1 MLSCKELTELVT
13 DYLEENLPW
22 RARLRIQVHLWMC
35 RHCGR
40 YVDQMRT
47 VIGLLRRLPTE
58 LVPPRL
64 VETLLPQF
72 RETLVKKT

>member
-13 DYLEENLPW
+13 DYLEENLLW
-22 RARLRIQVHLWMC
+22 RERLRIQVHLWMC
-35 RHCGR
+35 KHCGR

-58 LVPPRL
+58 PIPPKLVD
-64 VETLLPQF
+64 TLLPQF
-72 RETLVKKT
+72 RETLDKKA

>member
-13 DYLEENLPW
+13 NYLEENLPW
-22 RARLRIQVHLWMC
+22 RERLRVQVHLWMC

-47 VIGLLRRLPTE
+47 VIGLLRRLPAE
-58 LVPPRL
+58 PVSPKLI
-64 VETLLPQF
+64 ETMLPQF
-72 RETLVKKT
+72 REARGRQA

>member
-22 RARLRIQVHLWMC
+22 RERLRIQVHLWMC
-35 RHCGR
+35 KHCGR

-58 LVPPRL
+58 PIPPKLVD
-64 VETLLPQF
+64 TLLPQF
-72 RETLVKKT
+72 RETLDKKA

>member
-22 RARLRIQVHLWMC
+22 RERLRIQVHLWMC
-35 RHCGR
+35 KHCGR

-47 VIGLLRRLPTE
+47 VIRLLRRLPTE
-58 LVPPRL
+58 PIPPRL
-64 VETLLPQF
+64 LETLLPQF
-72 RETLVKKT
+72 WEALGKKA